1 MKGSALRYFLII
13 FLLFPACGFKVVKQG
28 ELVNFKIAEIN
39 TKGDKRIN
47 FKIKNKLFSIA
58 SLEENK
64 LVNISLVS
72 IKTKSVKE
80 KNIKNE
86 VQKYQIDMKISVE
99 LKVIGNNFTRNFTVT
114 DTQQYNV
121 EKQHSITLRNEKKAI
136 EISAEKL
143 SKKILEQII
152 QNLNDI

>member
-58 SLEENK
+58 SLGENK
-64 LVNISLVS
+64 LVNISL
-72 IKTKSVKE
+72 
-80 KNIKNE
+80 
-86 VQKYQIDMKISVE
+86 D
-99 LKVIGNNFTRNFTVT
+99 
-114 DTQQYNV
+114 
-121 EKQHSITLRNEKKAI
+121 
-136 EISAEKL
+136 
-143 SKKILEQII
+143 SKKT
-152 QNLNDI
+152 

>member
-1 MKGSALRYFLII
+1 
-13 FLLFPACGFKVVKQG
+13 
-28 ELVNFKIAEIN
+28 
-39 TKGDKRIN
+39 
-47 FKIKNKLFSIA
+47 
-58 SLEENK
+58 
-64 LVNISLVS
+64 
-72 IKTKSVKE
+72 
-80 KNIKNE
+80 
-86 VQKYQIDMKISVE
+86 MKISVE

>member
-64 LVNISLVS
+64 LVNISLDS
-72 IKTKSVKE
+72 KKTKSVKE

-86 VQKYQIDMKISVE
+86 VQKYQIIQNNVE
-99 LKVIGNNFTRNFTVT
+99 LKVIAITLLKF
-114 DTQQYNV
+114 
-121 EKQHSITLRNEKKAI
+121 HSYRHSTIQRRKTALDYLRNEKKAI